1 MMIKR
6 RKSCMRKV
14 IKKAGVFA
22 LIATLVLTEIALQ
35 VKEKAVA
42 ETKDYGISNP
52 RVEFLERECVFFGNY
67 WQKDT
72 NNDGV
77 ADQKDDKTPIKWQV
91 LDKVNGEVILLSEQ
105 ILDIQDYDNEN
116 TSVAWENCSL
126 RKWLN
131 NDFINEAF
139 SEYERTQIILNEN
152 KDNEQKSD
160 DKITLLSVNDLSDT
174 SYGFNEETSYKDQA
188 RTAEYTDYSRHY
200 DCLLYTSPSPRD

>member
-1 MMIKR
+1 
-6 RKSCMRKV
+6 MRKV

-22 LIATLVLTEIALQ
+22 LTATLVLTGIALP

-116 TSVAWENCSL
+116 TENANKLEITPDSKFTVEL
-126 RKWLN
+126 ADGTGYTISYLKSKVKK
-131 NDFINEAF
+131 NDPPA
-139 SEYERTQIILNEN
+139 TTTEN
-152 KDNEQKSD
+152 KEDTGPTTNKTPTPAADKEIKFKQNRKKVKAGNGYLFSVVSKDGSWGNGED
-160 DKITLLSVNDLSDT
+160 DQSKVIC
-174 SYGFNEETSYKDQA
+174 
-188 RTAEYTDYSRHY
+188 R
-200 DCLLYTSPSPRD
+200 